1 MPDLDRLLTSDIAV
15 RAAEAATR
23 PDFTDVE
30 RRGRSR
36 RATRTV
42 LAAACVAAVVAG
54 VAGVVGIDDPRRTA
68 PEPAVPS
75 PTPSTNQKADLS
87 PEAIVDDPRAT
98 VDLVAVAPEDPDVRA
113 VVWSLCKNRS
123 CRQRQVAI
131 AVTGDGF
138 ATRSVVGVR
147 GEAAFVRP
155 AAGWGAFVVSWDGPS
170 PYLLRT
176 NGSKVP
182 IGRPSGEG
190 SVVAG
195 EVVTRI
201 RGYGDD
207 FVAVHPANGA
217 AHRIPL
223 PAGVTQLVGDE
234 HGRLQGV
241 VSDGRRS
248 RYVWS
253 DDGGVR
259 WREHPLPA
267 QEVSMFSLTPSAAP
281 GVRAVIGGA
290 DGATFFPFIDV
301 SRGTR
306 NGEAWQT
313 IAQDGDPRAY
323 VGLSAVL
330 PDGRLLVDVEA
341 WSDATLREPGARP
354 NGPYLSAGDDW
365 SAWQRL
371 VPPPDSGLADA
382 ERERLLAAESLD
394 VVGLV
399 VAAGEVTVH
408 VVEAGAGGSMA
419 VYAVEDGGRTWS
431 RIAVR

>member
-1 MPDLDRLLTSDIAV
+1 MPDLDRLLTSDVSA
-15 RAAEAATR
+15 RAADAATG
-23 PDFTDVE
+23 PDFSEVE
-30 RRGRSR
+30 RRGRTR
-36 RATRTV
+36 RATRSV

-54 VAGVVGIDDPRRTA
+54 VVGVVGADPVRRTA
-68 PEPAVPS
+68 PDPAVPS
-75 PTPSTNQKADLS
+75 PTPKTNQKADLS

-98 VDLVAVAPEDPDVRA
+98 VEQVAVAPGDPDVRA
-113 VVWSLCKNRS
+113 VVWGLCENRR
-123 CRQRQVAI
+123 CRQRHVAI

-147 GEAAFVRP
+147 GGAALVRP
-155 AAGWGAFVVSWDGPS
+155 AGSSAFVVSWDGPR
-170 PYLLRT
+170 PYVLRT
-176 NGSKVP
+176 DGAKVP

-190 SVVAG
+190 AVVAG
-195 EVVTRI
+195 EVVTRL

-207 FVAVHPANGA
+207 FVAVHPATGA

-223 PAGVTQLVGDE
+223 PAGVSQLEGDE

-241 VSDGRRS
+241 VSDGSRS

-267 QEVSMFSLTPSAAP
+267 QDVSMFSLTPSAAP

-301 SRGTR
+301 SRGTQ
-306 NGEAWQT
+306 NGEAWET
-313 IAQDGDPRAY
+313 VAQDGDPRAY

-330 PDGRLLVDVEA
+330 PDGRMLVDVQA
-341 WSDATLREPGARP
+341 WSDATLRDPGARP

-399 VAAGEVTVH
+399 VAPGAVTVH
-408 VVEAGAGGSMA
+408 VVESGAGGSMA